1 MSQHLALLKTQQVAQ
16 MFGVHPNTVYRWV
29 RENQI
34 PHTRRGRTIRFSPDV
49 TRPTGGARVD

>member
-1 MSQHLALLKTQQVAQ
+1 MPQQSVLLKTGEVAKL
-16 MFGVHPNTVYRWV
+16 FGVHPATVYRWV

-49 TRPTGGARVD
+49 IRPTGGARVD